1 MSVCHVS
8 APSTLPAQSIELGLL
23 PVAYVCTAGLSLY
36 RRRLARTGSLPGTR
50 WTVTQ
55 QAWLVS
61 PGTSW
66 TEKPLPCGS
75 SVTQGAALEEGL
87 LGDTESQTME
97 GRRENVVENLET

>member
-1 MSVCHVS
+1 MSVCHIS
-8 APSTLPAQSIELGLL
+8 APSTLPAQTIELGLL
-23 PVAYVCTAGLSLY
+23 PVAYACTAGLSLY
-36 RRRLARTGSLPGTR
+36 RRRLAHTGSLPGTR
-50 WTVTQ
+50 RTMTQ

-87 LGDTESQTME
+87 LGDAESQTKE
-97 GRRENVVENLET
+97 ERRM